1 MFWALFS
8 PLGPLPSASMLEM
21 KPCTAPLGAVVELCS
36 CALCW
41 LYLDP
46 AVHRVLWMTVT
57 WVLCPLPPLLLS
69 ASAPKLLEILK
80 AGPCWVP
87 PSPVHSSGTH
97 RGTCLSLIMSL
108 SPSHFTSR
116 PAPDLPVVYAHAASR
131 HTQLHSVFL
140 FQEPKHHQHE
150 NRDTAAPHSNGT
162 ESSTETRKPQEQHC

>member
-8 PLGPLPSASMLEM
+8 PLGPLPSASTLET
-21 KPCTAPLGAVVELCS
+21 KPCRAPLGAVVELCS

-46 AVHRVLWMTVT
+46 AVHRVL
-57 WVLCPLPPLLLS
+57 CPLPPLLLS
-69 ASAPKLLEILK
+69 ASAPKVLEILK

-116 PAPDLPVVYAHAASR
+116 PAPDLPAVYAHAASR

-140 FQEPKHHQHE
+140 FQEPKHHQRE
-150 NRDTAAPHSNGT
+150 NRDTAAPHSSGT
-162 ESSTETRKPQEQHC
+162 ESSTETRIPQEHC

>member
-80 AGPCWVP
+80 AGPSWVP